1 MHKYISIVFN
11 ILLVQSIFYFKTVNS
26 NEISASALSSQE
38 VENSELRKGFQ
49 FVYSIANSFIDLIKI
64 NFPEDLF
71 SSNESSNIINSNEL
85 EDKFLNYLSTADWK
99 SYFNKVG

>member
-1 MHKYISIVFN
+1 MKRYILVN
-11 ILLVQSIFYFKTVNS
+11 ILLILSVSYIRTVHS

-49 FVYSIANSFIDLIKI
+49 FVYSIANSFIDIINI

-71 SSNESSNIINSNEL
+71 SSINGSNIISSNEL
-85 EDKFLNYLSTADWK
+85 EDKFLNYFNTADWK
-99 SYFNKVG
+99 GYFNKVTK